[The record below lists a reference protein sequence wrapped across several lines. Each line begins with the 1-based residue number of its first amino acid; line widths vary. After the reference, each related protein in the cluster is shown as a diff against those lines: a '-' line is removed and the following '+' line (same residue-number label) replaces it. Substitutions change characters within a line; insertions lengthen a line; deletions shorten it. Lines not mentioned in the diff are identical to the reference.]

1 MAHRRGIQ
9 NIMQQ
14 EDGTSINGSSA
25 SSSRVYINSG
35 RQLRAS
41 QKYILTAAK
50 PQSRDHKNNS
60 SGSGFNVFVTRLQEK
75 TKSRDVARYPKC
87 VFGKYFKV
95 EQLKNKH
102 PGYASFKV
110 NAETSHMMT
119 AMLDKKN
126 WTDGVFVKKFSS
138 KSMK

>member
-1 MAHRRGIQ
+1 MWFSLRH
-9 NIMQQ
+9 
-14 EDGTSINGSSA
+14 DFKTA
-25 SSSRVYINSG
+25 SSSRVYVNSG

-41 QKYILTAAK
+41 QKYTLTAAK
-50 PQSRDHKNNS
+50 PQSREHKNNS
-60 SGSGFNVFVTRLQEK
+60 SGLSFNVFVTRLQEK
-75 TKSRDVARYPKC
+75 TKSRDVVRYLKC

-126 WTDGVFVKKFSS
+126 WTDVVFVKKISS

>member
-1 MAHRRGIQ
+1 MFQ
-9 NIMQQ
+9 
-14 EDGTSINGSSA
+14 
-25 SSSRVYINSG
+25 RVCN
-35 RQLRAS
+35 
-41 QKYILTAAK
+41 K
-50 PQSRDHKNNS
+50 
-60 SGSGFNVFVTRLQEK
+60 VQEK
-75 TKSRDVARYPKC
+75 TKSRDVARYLKC

-126 WTDGVFVKKFSS
+126 WTDGVFVKKCTS
-138 KSMK
+138 KSIK

>member
-1 MAHRRGIQ
+1 MY
-9 NIMQQ
+9 
-14 EDGTSINGSSA
+14 
-25 SSSRVYINSG
+25 VNSG
-35 RQLRAS
+35 RQLRSS
-41 QKYILTAAK
+41 QKYTLTAAK

-60 SGSGFNVFVTRLQEK
+60 SGSVFIVFVTRLQEK
-75 TKSRDVARYPKC
+75 TKSRDVACYMKC

-110 NAETSHMMT
+110 NGETSHMMT
-119 AMLDKKN
+119 AMLNKKN
-126 WTDGVFVKKFSS
+126 WTNGVFVKKISS